1 MFENMLSRDVV
12 ILQLTQLAVRLG
24 RKIEAKTFD
33 AYHSFFVGRLDDEQ
47 FIYACKIV
55 TEEDDRFPAPSRIL
69 SAGKGHRRREHG
81 APYILNCGPLSECL
95 SDVDRGHAYGGD
107 DQFRGRPH
115 TSPAVERLVYEDAAI
130 TAETIPDEP
139 VTSRLRRIVSVA
151 ESALERME
159 ARATMPAP
167 PPPPAQA
174 ELAGLETGNEATP

>member
-12 ILQLTQLAVRLG
+12 IVQLTQLAVRMS

-47 FIYACKIV
+47 FIHACKIV

-69 SAGKGHRRREHG
+69 SAGKEHRRRENG
-81 APYILNCGPLSECL
+81 SAYILNCEPLSECL

-115 TSPAVERLVYEDAAI
+115 TSPAVERLVYEDAAV
-130 TAETIPDEP
+130 TVEAIPGEAL
-139 VTSRLRRIVSVA
+139 TSRLRRIVAVA
-151 ESALERME
+151 EGALERME
-159 ARATMPAP
+159 ARATAAEAT
-167 PPPPAQA
+167 PPPAQA